1 MTKVPNLVFIMS
13 DDHAAH
19 AISAYGSKVNRT
31 PNMDRIA
38 REGVRLDSAY
48 CTNSICTPSRASI
61 LTGTYSHV
69 NGAPGIFTEFD
80 YRVNTY
86 VQAMQD
92 AGYATAIFG
101 KWHLGESEKAHPRGF
116 DEWLVFPG
124 QGDYWDPV
132 MIGPDGERQL
142 IGYATDLVTEL
153 SLDWLERREDDRPF
167 ALMIHHKAPHRPW
180 ITDEAHA
187 DCYPVGTIPEP
198 DTFRDDHATRSQA
211 VQNLTMSIA
220 DALTEADIKEP
231 VPAELLGPD
240 KAAERASWKY
250 QRYMRDYLGCV
261 QAVDDSV
268 GAVLDYLDAHG
279 LAENTIVIYTSD
291 QGFFLGD
298 HSWFDKRLMF
308 EESVV
313 MPVVI
318 RYPAEIPASSTCS
331 AMITNIDFA
340 ATFLDWAGLDVDA
353 SMPDQQGRSF
363 RALLRGEEVSDWPA
377 SMYYRY
383 WEHDDPHHHV
393 PAHYGIRT
401 QTHKL
406 ICYYGDGLG
415 VPGSSDRVFTT
426 EWELYDLLED
436 PSEMTNVAN
445 DPRYAGIRAEL
456 EVELARL
463 QSQYGDLPYEGPGT
477 AHPAW
482 PEGFQEH
489 S

>member
-1 MTKVPNLVFIMS
+1 MTKRPNLVFIMS

-31 PNMDRIA
+31 PHMDRIA

-61 LTGTYSHV
+61 LTGTYSHI

-86 VQAMQD
+86 VQAMQE

-101 KWHLGESEKAHPRGF
+101 KWHLGESERAHPRGF

-132 MIGPDGERQL
+132 MIGPDGEKHMQ
-142 IGYATDLVTEL
+142 GYATDIVTDL
-153 SLDWLERREDDRPF
+153 SLDWLDRRDDDRPF

-198 DTFRDDHATRSQA
+198 DTFRDDHETRSQA

-231 VPAELLGPD
+231 VPTELLGPD
-240 KAAERASWKY
+240 KADERASWKY

-268 GAVLDYLDAHG
+268 GRVLDYLSDQG
-279 LAENTIVIYTSD
+279 LADDTIVIYTSD

-313 MPVVI
+313 MPVLI
-318 RYPAEIPASSTCS
+318 RYPSEVPAGSTCS

-340 ATFLDWAGLDVDA
+340 ATFLDWAGIDVDA
-353 SMPDQQGRSF
+353 SMPDQQGKSF
-363 RALLRGEEVSDWPA
+363 RALLRGEHVADWPKA
-377 SMYYRY
+377 MYYRY

-401 QTHKL
+401 ETHKL

-415 VPGSSDRVFTT
+415 VPGSSDQVFTT
-426 EWELYDLLED
+426 EWELYDLVAD
-436 PSEMTNVAN
+436 PREMTNVAD
-445 DPRYAGIRAEL
+445 DPSYASIRTEL
-456 EVELARL
+456 EQQLAEMQAR
-463 QSQYGDLPYEGPGT
+463 YGDQPYEGPQT
-477 AHPAW
+477 PHPAW